1 MANPK
6 SFPLVRGRIMRVT
19 RVDGCC
25 APAYG
30 PDNQVVTDGFVSV
43 ALTANV
49 NDAEEITV
57 VNANGKTCVRDPGC
71 PEFLG
76 YGVEIVFCEVSPCLF
91 SIVTG
96 QPVVLDAAGNI
107 VGFRMNS
114 SVSVCDTG
122 FALEVWMGVP
132 GVACKGDAGAYGYL
146 LLPCLQGGVIGD
158 FTIENAA
165 ITFTVQ
171 GASTKDGNGWGVGPY
186 NVVGDGNSST
196 PGPAQPLPNPLD
208 PDDHLYAVFTTIAP
222 PAPTGGCVEL
232 LPPGA
237 AAITADITLGLTGP
251 PGTNPAGS
259 AEVGGGVD
267 GGVRVVVNRDS
278 VPIPQDDI
286 ATVNWGDGQ
295 LDDPADASGGFIA
308 HVYDAPATG
317 VVITVTTGGGEAA
330 NTAAFDVV

>member
-1 MANPK
+1 MPSPK

-30 PDNQVVTDGFVSV
+30 EDNQVVTEGFVSV

-49 NDAEEITV
+49 NEAEEITI

-71 PEFLG
+71 PEFQG
-76 YGVEIVFCEVSPCLF
+76 YGVEITFCEVSPCLF

-96 QPVVLDAAGNI
+96 QPVVTDAGGNVI
-107 VGFRMNS
+107 GFRMNS

-132 GVACKGDAGAYGYL
+132 GVACSGDEGAFGYL

-165 ITFTVQ
+165 ITFTVT

-186 NVVGDGNSST
+186 DVVSDGIG
-196 PGPAQPLPNPLD
+196 GPAGPLPQPLD
-208 PDDHLYAVFTTIAP
+208 GDDHLYAIFTTVAP
-222 PAPTGGCVEL
+222 PAPTDGCEEL
-232 LPPGA
+232 VPPTVVPATGATEVAGA
-237 AAITADITLGLTGP
+237 A
-251 PGTNPAGS
+251 GTWTPAGS
-259 AEVGGGVD
+259 TPPASVAALIAGTPNP
-267 GGVRVVVNRDS
+267 VV
-278 VPIPQDDI
+278 
-286 ATVNWGDGQ
+286 
-295 LDDPADASGGFIA
+295 AS
-308 HVYDAPATG
+308 PATAWATDSYVQTATAG
-317 VVITVTTGGGEAA
+317 AGGQASWNGTAWTAGPAA
-330 NTAAFDVV
+330 LLTTAAAKGTSAGK